1 MNSRRTPGNFCPWLL
16 VLLMAVSL
24 WVFAADS
31 DGEVTEGASPGAAE
45 EGLTEG
51 ASHFTAEELHQ
62 MLAPIALYP
71 DSLLSQV
78 LLASCSPVQVVV
90 ADRWVQKNGK
100 LSQNALNAAL
110 DKMNWDASVKALVP
124 FPQVLS
130 MMSGQIEWT
139 EKLGAAFQGQQSQ
152 VMETIQNLRHEA
164 YAAGNLKSSP
174 EQKVVV
180 KSAVA
185 EVKHEDGN
193 AGNVAKEYVKKEY
206 IEIEPA
212 NREVVYVPIYNSSTV
227 YERCSSCSSD
237 SSYAAATYGFAAGIA
252 VGEAWYSYIQYHR
265 YGYGYGHGRYGH
277 GYGYGDRVNVN
288 ANRSVNIKNSFNNSS
303 KDANVN
309 VQNFKHQ
316 NGSTQNVLQR
326 NAANHLQA
334 NRGPNQGRPNGLQGR
349 AQPGGQ
355 KGPIPKSFNNQPRA
369 ASPNIARQGGAP
381 GRPGQIDP
389 RGGSQPRP
397 QALNGMRPGDTQ
409 PRMDS
414 LPGQIGKDAV
424 GGPMH
429 GGGMPSPG
437 GGQMPSLP
445 KGGMPGGLAGGIPGG
460 GGPPPLPGI

>member
-1 MNSRRTPGNFCPWLL
+1 
-16 VLLMAVSL
+16 
-24 WVFAADS
+24 
-31 DGEVTEGASPGAAE
+31 
-45 EGLTEG
+45 
-51 ASHFTAEELHQ
+51 
-62 MLAPIALYP
+62 
-71 DSLLSQV
+71 
-78 LLASCSPVQVVV
+78 
-90 ADRWVQKNGK
+90 
-100 LSQNALNAAL
+100 
-110 DKMNWDASVKALVP
+110 
-124 FPQVLS
+124 

-139 EKLGAAFQGQQSQ
+139 EKLGAAFQGQQGE
-152 VMETIQNLRHEA
+152 VMDTIQKLRHEA

-180 KSAVA
+180 KSAAA
-185 EVKHEDGN
+185 EAKHEDGN
-193 AGNVAKEYVKKEY
+193 AGNVTKEYVKKEY

-252 VGEAWYSYIQYHR
+252 VGETWYSYKHYHH
-265 YGYGYGHGRYGH
+265 YGYGYGHGYGHGHYGH

-303 KDANVN
+303 KNANVN
-309 VQNFKHQ
+309 KQNFQ
-316 NGSTQNVLQR
+316 PQ

-355 KGPIPKSFNNQPRA
+355 KGPTPASFKNQPQA
-369 ASPNIARQGGAP
+369 PSPNIARQGGAP

-389 RGGSQPRP
+389 NGGSQPRP

-414 LPGQIGKDAV
+414 FPGQIGKGAV

-437 GGQMPSLP
+437 GSQMPSLP
-445 KGGMPGGLAGGIPGG
+445 RSGLPGGLPGG
-460 GGPPPLPGI
+460 GGPPPLPGGGMPGPPPLPGI